1 MGKISRFG
9 LMELSRQRLRPAL
22 NEGSHITCPR
32 CNGTGV
38 IRDAES
44 SALQVLR
51 LLQEEAMKENTAA
64 VHAQVP
70 VDVATFLLNEKRSDI
85 TKIESRLKVN
95 LILIPNR
102 HLETPHHH
110 IERLRHD
117 DPRLEDIKTS
127 FELVDAPST
136 DMSWAPKEQEVKS
149 KPEALVKGITPAQP
163 APVSSTS
170 AKKAEASE
178 ASPGFFKRLFGWLSG
193 GSSTEAK
200 TEEAKPSESREQRG
214 RNGQNDRRGGNRGGR
229 GRRPDNRNEARGD
242 GRTGG
247 NEAGSGQQDNR
258 RPARDDERSAQ
269 APRAEGSE
277 QGGDDNGRN
286 GGRNRRRGG
295 RNRRDEGLDT
305 RNEQSAVDGQQA
317 EGTAQQTERRAPQG
331 PRPTGNPATTSDEQ
345 NTLQQGVPATGY
357 NDEDGDQSDPE
368 RKRRRRRSRRGRR
381 GQDEGS
387 TFENDGQD
395 QSAPMQQANSAP
407 LQTHATPAPQLTQQ
421 DDRNFGHTSTPG
433 LSNAP
438 MQYVEPASAAAPAA
452 AAPVYAAPAAAAA
465 PAPTP
470 LATPSI
476 APSPVAAPQVIEQ
489 AASPVAAPAPVAAPV
504 QAPVQA
510 AVQAPVAPQPIIAPA
525 LDTAALHAI
534 VQSAGLQWIESD
546 QARVATAMANQ
557 VIVPVQLGRARKPAV
572 VVSNEPLV
580 QVETRA

>member
-1 MGKISRFG
+1 
-9 LMELSRQRLRPAL
+9 
-22 NEGSHITCPR
+22 
-32 CNGTGV
+32 
-38 IRDAES
+38 
-44 SALQVLR
+44 VLR

-193 GSSTEAK
+193 GSSSETK

-247 NEAGSGQQDNR
+247 NEAVTGQQDNR
-258 RPARDDERSAQ
+258 RPARDDERSVQ

-277 QGGDDNGRN
+277 QNGDDNGRN

-305 RNEQSAVDGQQA
+305 RNEQSAADGQQA
-317 EGTAQQTERRAPQG
+317 EGTAQQTERRASQG

-345 NTLQQGVPATGY
+345 NTLQQGVQTTGY

-395 QSAPMQQANSAP
+395 QSAPMQQADGAP

-438 MQYVEPASAAAPAA
+438 MQYVEPASAAAPATT
-452 AAPVYAAPAAAAA
+452 A

-470 LATPSI
+470 VAAPSI
-476 APSPVAAPQVIEQ
+476 APAPVAAPQVIEQ
-489 AASPVAAPAPVAAPV
+489 AASPVFAPPPVAAPV
-504 QAPVQA
+504 QVAVAAPVA
-510 AVQAPVAPQPIIAPA
+510 APVAPQPIITPA

-546 QARVATAMANQ
+546 QARVTTAMANQ
-557 VIVPVQLGRARKPAV
+557 VVVPLQLGRARKPAV